1 MTSPVRMSVAEY
13 GTDRV
18 LPSFA
23 HPPPPRASCGQRW
36 SQQGAP
42 GAELWLETDASS
54 MVVEAHVSFAGN
66 GPFWELVSRSWF
78 G

>member
-1 MTSPVRMSVAEY
+1 MWSKVVAA
-13 GTDRV
+13 RR
-18 LPSFA
+18 P
-23 HPPPPRASCGQRW
+23 W
-36 SQQGAP
+36 
-42 GAELWLETDASS
+42 AELWLETDASS